1 MSIKII
7 NPGLFSTIQ
16 DLGRIGY
23 QDQGFSTAGVLDQY
37 AYRTGLALIG
47 NEGPAIECTIIGPT
61 IEFLEDNTFVLIGA
75 EFNATINDISID
87 EATVIAVKKGD
98 VLKVG
103 QVINGARGYL
113 LFGKPLKIQ
122 KVAKSYATH
131 TRSQIGG
138 FKGRPLKS
146 GDVIECENNH
156 SYTRHLG
163 LSLLIDVTEV
173 KENTIQIIEG
183 PQIENFSQE
192 AQQKLVA
199 NEFKISEKSDRMGYR
214 LQGETISP
222 TTSADIISEPVALGS
237 IQVPNDGNPIILLN
251 DKQTVGGYT
260 KIATVCASDLHKLAQ
275 MQPNDT
281 IRFEWTTIDEAVK
294 KLEQQEEAFKNTIKS
309 IYEQPIFDVTQLR
322 NTSIRINHLLKG
334 EL

>member
-23 QDQGFSTAGVLDQY
+23 QDQGFSTAGVLDRY
-37 AYRTGLALIG
+37 AYRTGQALIG

-61 IEFLEDNTFVLIGA
+61 IEFLEDNAFVLIGA
-75 EFNATINDISID
+75 EFKATVNEVIID
-87 EATVIAVKKGD
+87 ESTVIAVKKGD

-103 QVINGARGYL
+103 QVTKGARGYL
-113 LFGKPLKIQ
+113 LFGKPLTIHKI
-122 KVAKSYATH
+122 ANSYSTH

-138 FKGRPLKS
+138 FKGRALKS
-146 GDVIECENNH
+146 GDVIECENDH
-156 SYTRHLG
+156 SYARNLG
-163 LSLLIDVTEV
+163 FSASKDVGEV
-173 KENTIQIIEG
+173 EEKPIQIIKG
-183 PQIENFSQE
+183 PQIDNFSEE

-214 LQGETISP
+214 LQGEAISP
-222 TTSADIISEPVALGS
+222 ITSADIISEPVALGS

-294 KLEQQEEAFKNTIKS
+294 KLEQQEEAFKNTINN
-309 IYEQPIFDVTQLR
+309 INEQPIFDITQLR
-322 NTSIRINHLLKG
+322 NTSTRINRLLKG